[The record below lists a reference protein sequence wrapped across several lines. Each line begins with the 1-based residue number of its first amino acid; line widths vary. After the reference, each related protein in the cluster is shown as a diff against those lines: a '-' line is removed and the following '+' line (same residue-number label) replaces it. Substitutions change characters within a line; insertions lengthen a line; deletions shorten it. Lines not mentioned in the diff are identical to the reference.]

1 MNYSSQP
8 VELEILQERIT
19 LQIGRG
25 KFSTLTTPVTDTATA
40 NRKVHRADSLVLALN
55 PAITDTAAQLSYLS
69 TLTNHQKDTC
79 EAYWYHPDHL
89 GSSSWITHTNGHTV
103 QHLYYLPWGEDF
115 VNQRTGS
122 FSSMYTFSA
131 KEKDIETGYSYFGA
145 RYYTSDLSIW
155 LSVDPMAAKYPS
167 LNPYT
172 YCANNP
178 VKLVDPNGEE
188 VEYNSFADRIIVG
201 VLRIFD
207 NGFCKQ
213 FRELKK
219 SEETYV
225 FNKNND
231 GENSFTTDGNK
242 LFINYSMADDG
253 KSKNA
258 GQTIFSNLR
267 HETTHAIQFEYGEI
281 GFMSSGIGKWLPF
294 AYDLAD
300 EYEAHNNQNRGYRRH
315 NKVDNSRRKWNN
327 VNKESKIRALRNV
340 PAYSKLP
347 SEPQNCS
354 NDIKVKTGSFYA
366 LPYRKRL

>member
-1 MNYSSQP
+1 MHISSTYRPKNQ
-8 VELEILQERIT
+8 ILPQGN
-19 LQIGRG
+19 L
-25 KFSTLTTPVTDTATA
+25 
-40 NRKVHRADSLVLALN
+40 
-55 PAITDTAAQLSYLS
+55 AITAS
-69 TLTNHQKDTC
+69 
-79 EAYWYHPDHL
+79 
-89 GSSSWITHTNGHTV
+89 
-103 QHLYYLPWGEDF
+103 
-115 VNQRTGS
+115 
-122 FSSMYTFSA
+122 YTFSA
-131 KEKDIETGYSYFGA
+131 KEKDSETNLSYFGA

-207 NGFCKQ
+207 NGFRKQ

-231 GENSFTTDGNK
+231 GKNSLTTDGNK

-253 KSKNA
+253 KSKNE

-267 HETTHAIQFEYGEI
+267 HETTHAIQFEHGEI
-281 GFMSSGIGKWLPF
+281 GFVCSSGKWSPI

-347 SEPQNCS
+347 IEQQNCPNKQKEHTS
-354 NDIKVKTGSFYA
+354 NSYA
-366 LPYRKRL
+366 LPYRKRLQN

>member
-1 MNYSSQP
+1 MHVSSTYRPQNQLLP
-8 VELEILQERIT
+8 QGNLA
-19 LQIGRG
+19 
-25 KFSTLTTPVTDTATA
+25 VTA
-40 NRKVHRADSLVLALN
+40 S
-55 PAITDTAAQLSYLS
+55 
-69 TLTNHQKDTC
+69 
-79 EAYWYHPDHL
+79 
-89 GSSSWITHTNGHTV
+89 
-103 QHLYYLPWGEDF
+103 
-115 VNQRTGS
+115 
-122 FSSMYTFSA
+122 YTFSA
-131 KEKDIETGYSYFGA
+131 KERDVETSLSYFGA
-145 RYYTSDLSIW
+145 RYYSSDLSIW
-155 LSVDPMAAKYPS
+155 LSVDPMSAKYPS
-167 LNPYT
+167 LSPYT